1 MMESGFRLQKSVV
14 CSLTPSMFLSNA
26 EKCVMKAMGIIPA
39 RLQSSRLPRKLLL
52 DETGKPLI
60 QYVWEAAGRTESLS
74 DVIVATDSSEIAETV
89 QAFGGRCKMTGT
101 HPSGT
106 DRIAEVVRCGLPEHE
121 IIVNI
126 QGDEPEIDPNQIN
139 LLVKTLSDHPSVQM
153 ATLATPITTDEERDD
168 PSCTKVVCAEDGR
181 ALYFSRSPIPFV
193 RDAPKRFLKSADD
206 KANSSNGMSPGHS
219 SPWLL
224 HLGIYAY
231 RFDFLLEL
239 TERPP
244 SRLEQLE
251 KLEQL
256 RALEAGAII
265 QVVIVEHRSV
275 GIDTPEDYARFVE
288 RQRTRVL

>member
-1 MMESGFRLQKSVV
+1 
-14 CSLTPSMFLSNA
+14 
-26 EKCVMKAMGIIPA
+26 MKALGVIPA

-52 DETGKPLI
+52 EETGKPLI
-60 QYVWEAAGRTESLS
+60 QYVWEAAGKAESLS
-74 DVIVATDSSEIAETV
+74 DVIIATDSSEIAETV
-89 QAFGGRCKMTGT
+89 LAFGGRCEMTGA

-106 DRIAEVVRCGLPEHE
+106 DRIAEVVRRSLPEHE

-126 QGDEPEIDPNQIN
+126 QGDEPEVDPIQID
-139 LLVKTLSDHPSVQM
+139 LLVKTLSDHPTAQM
-153 ATLATPITTDEERDD
+153 ATLATPITTAEERDD

-181 ALYFSRSPIPFV
+181 ALYFSRLAIPFV
-193 RDAPKRFLKSADD
+193 RDDPERFLKTAADGERERQRD
-206 KANSSNGMSPGHS
+206 RENPSNGISPRHRVAVSPHLS

-231 RFDFLLEL
+231 RFDFLLEFS
-239 TERPP
+239 ERPP
-244 SRLEQLE
+244 SYLEQLE

-265 QVVIVEHRSV
+265 QVAVVEHRSV

-288 RQRTRVL
+288 RQRTRIL